1 MKFLL
6 SMSDLGSRPVES
18 AVTERLSCCG
28 VPTERGP
35 SAKLWLVGLAWIEE
49 PEVLSEVL
57 PCLCPLGRD
66 RDLAPP
72 WLLEL
77 LFGETEDEPWLPAT
91 EFAPPWPEPVCETA
105 EDGDMWCEGFC

>member
-1 MKFLL
+1 MFESSGFSLDNGVGILKFRL

-18 AVTERLSCCG
+18 AVTERLSWCG

-35 SAKLWLVGLAWIEE
+35 SPRLWLVGLAWIEE
-49 PEVLSEVL
+49 PDEFRELFAYRW
-57 PCLCPLGRD
+57 PLGLD

-77 LFGETEDEPWLPAT
+77 LFGETEEVP
-91 EFAPPWPEPVCETA
+91 
-105 EDGDMWCEGFC
+105 